1 MEVMLIVQCP
11 HCGGDVVIEQLNC
24 KIFRHGIFKK
34 NGKQINPHSPKSD
47 CDMYVEKGLIYGCG
61 KPFRV
66 VVQDNNTYKAE
77 ICDYI

>member
-1 MEVMLIVQCP
+1 MIEVQCP
-11 HCGGDVVIEQLNC
+11 HCNGTVIVEQLNC

-34 NGKQINPHSPKSD
+34 NGKQIDPHAKKEE
-47 CDMYVEKGLIYGCG
+47 CNEYIEKDLIYGCG

-66 VVQDNNTYKAE
+66 IEKEDKYEAE